1 MKLPI
6 FIIEDDI
13 KLAELLTKKLN
24 QNDFET
30 EVFNGT
36 ENILGAIEVKKPA
49 LILLDIELPKFD
61 GFYWCRQIRTITTCP
76 IIFITARAGD
86 MEQILALEQ
95 GADDYVTKPFHTD
108 VLMAKIRSHLRRSL
122 GEYASLASE
131 RKIEFQG
138 INLFPER
145 LEVSFNGRTTLLTY
159 KESRL
164 LECLLKKAPHIVSRD
179 SLFEALWDDEGWVDE
194 NTLNVNVNRVR
205 KKLAS
210 ELMLDDCIE
219 TIRGAGYRLYKK
231 ESAPS

>member
-6 FIIEDDI
+6 FIIEDDV

-36 ENILGAIEVKKPA
+36 ENILGAIEEKKPS

-61 GFYWCRQIRTITTCP
+61 GYYWCRQIRTITKCP

-122 GEYASLASE
+122 GEYASIE

-145 LEVSFNGRTTLLTY
+145 LEVSYKGKTSLLTY
-159 KESRL
+159 KETKL
-164 LECLLKKAPHIVSRD
+164 LECLLKKAPYIVSRD
-179 SLFEALWDDEGWVDE
+179 TLFEALWDDEGWVDE

-210 ELMLDDCIE
+210 ELMLEDCIE
-219 TIRGAGYRLYKK
+219 TVRGVGYRLLRK
-231 ESAPS
+231 ESTTS